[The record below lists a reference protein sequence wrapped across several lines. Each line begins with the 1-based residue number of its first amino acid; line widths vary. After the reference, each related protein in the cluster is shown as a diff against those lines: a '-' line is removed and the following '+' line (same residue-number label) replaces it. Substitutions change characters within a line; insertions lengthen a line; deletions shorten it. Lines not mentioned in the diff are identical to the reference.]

1 MFALLGSSAVVLLG
15 FSPLQAW
22 AHAHLLDTEPP
33 ANAVIA
39 QAPKQLRLRFSEP
52 IEKKFVRLQIKVAQQ
67 PLALTP
73 DSVQWD
79 ANGKTMLVNL
89 PDSPQGVYQ
98 VQWSIL
104 ARDGHPGKGQY
115 NFTVKP

>member
-1 MFALLGSSAVVLLG
+1 MRLRLGSCALLWLSL
-15 FSPLQAW
+15 SPLQTW

-52 IEKKFVRLQIKVAQQ
+52 IEKKFVRLQIQVAQQ

-89 PDSPQGVYQ
+89 PESASGVYQ

-115 NFTVKP
+115 SFTVKP